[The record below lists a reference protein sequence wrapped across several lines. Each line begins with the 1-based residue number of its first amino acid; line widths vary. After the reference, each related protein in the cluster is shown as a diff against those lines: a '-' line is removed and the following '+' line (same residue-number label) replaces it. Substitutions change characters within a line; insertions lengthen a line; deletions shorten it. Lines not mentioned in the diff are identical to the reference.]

1 MQAIFQ
7 KYLLIIYLTHDT
19 FCVHDGIVQDKTE
32 EPSVKSAAAF
42 RNAGFYEIKDFWIR
56 PSHLCLVCG
65 MRTISRAVEHL
76 FCV

>member
-1 MQAIFQ
+1 MM
-7 KYLLIIYLTHDT
+7 
-19 FCVHDGIVQDKTE
+19 VQDKTE

-65 MRTISRAVEHL
+65 MRTISKAVEHL
-76 FCV
+76 FCVWIECVGCPDFEIKKAWNDI